1 MVEGKHLYYPDDKDF
16 SIYNAKLTDTLSC
29 ASEFE
34 FKMPVAN
41 KMYDSL
47 EERISMIQILRNE
60 EEIFYGEV
68 REISEDLEKVKE
80 IYCVSELAFLFDS
93 TQPQKRYQNATPQQM
108 FIELLNIH
116 NSKVEAKK
124 QFVPGIVT
132 VTDPNDSIYRYTN
145 YEDTLTAIRK
155 KLCEPLDGYLRVR
168 KVDGVRYLDLVRL
181 EDYGVS
187 ADQPIQFGRNLLKY
201 NSKRSG
207 SSIATVCVPRG
218 AKLET
223 QVVEGLDSYTDIT
236 SVNDGKDYVIN
247 EEAYKTYGWIEKVVD
262 FENVTVPANLK
273 TKAEEWINNNQ
284 YKTLSLELKAVDL
297 AELNANLELYKTG
310 DMIRAIAE
318 PFGMNMWFPLMKKV
332 TYINDSI
339 TNDVSLSYEAKVT
352 YTSQQSSTIQSVS
365 NAIPQNT
372 IILELAKKNAS
383 EILKTATEGYV
394 YLVNDESGAPKE
406 LLIMDTADINTAKKV
421 WRWNINGLGYSSTGY
436 DGEYNLAIT
445 MDGQIVADFITV
457 GTLSADR
464 ISGGEITTSSFNI
477 QGTVTKNASDYTQD
491 DVDRINNILLEQI
504 TPTAD
509 DYEKYDLNGDGVIS
523 MADLV
528 SCNQFVQGLVESQTY
543 DASIKI
549 SAKDEKEV
557 VKLAEVAI
565 GAKFVRAT
573 NIIGTGGVHGK
584 SYRVLTDGSI
594 KYGTDGTFT
603 TEDGQT
609 VTVTKGIIT
618 GIN

>member
-207 SSIATVCVPRG
+207 SSIATVCIPRG

-297 AELNANLELYKTG
+297 AELNANLEPYKTG

-383 EILKTATEGYV
+383 EILKTATEGHV

-509 DYEKYDLNGDGVIS
+509 DYEKYDLNGDGIIS

-528 SCNQFVQGLVESQTY
+528 ACNQFVQGLVESQTY

>member
-565 GAKFVRAT
+565 GAKFVSAT
-573 NIIGTGGVHGK
+573 NIIGTGGVYGK

-618 GIN
+618 GIS